1 MKKIKLVLI
10 LLAIFA
16 LPTISLP
23 DPPGP
28 PGSGTPGSTQGGGQT
43 PVGAPIDGGLG
54 ILLAL
59 GLGYGGKKLYL
70 ARKAKQDN
78 ITEPGN

>member
-1 MKKIKLVLI
+1 MKTIKLVFI

-16 LPTISLP
+16 LPLISLP

-28 PGSGTPGSTQGGGQT
+28 PGSGSNAGNGGGQT

-70 ARKAKQDN
+70 AHKEKHEN
-78 ITEPGN
+78 IANPEN